1 MEEDTDVLLIM
12 ASDGLLLKM
21 FLSMYTVSI
30 ILFCLQIYRKYDFH
44 QCQMSRPFILKSYDK
59 W

>member
-30 ILFCLQIYRKYDFH
+30 ILLCL
-44 QCQMSRPFILKSYDK
+44 
-59 W
+59 